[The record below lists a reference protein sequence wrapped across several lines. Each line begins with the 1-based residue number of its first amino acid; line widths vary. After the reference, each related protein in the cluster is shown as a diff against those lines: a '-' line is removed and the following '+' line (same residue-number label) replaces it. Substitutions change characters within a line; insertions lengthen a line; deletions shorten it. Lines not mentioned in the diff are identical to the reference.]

1 MILGSVNDSDIV
13 EKRIPI
19 SPDTIKKYIASGF
32 SVQVEKDFGKNSNIQ
47 DVELQNLGAK
57 VLNKE
62 EIYKTSDI
70 LIKINCPSDSEI
82 SLIKDGA
89 VLIGSFFPHLN
100 KDKINKYKNE
110 WKLNKIKNNPT
121 YKMKDNLRHR
131 IYMALKGTVK
141 SKRTIDLL
149 GTSIDNLWN
158 HLEKSF
164 RPGMTKNN
172 YGRVW
177 HVDHKIPCAA
187 FDLTKPKEQSKC
199 FHFTNLQ
206 ALFVKENLSKGA
218 KLEWQN

>member
-1 MILGSVNDSDIV
+1 MDKKMGFARKMTKEQKKKLSDKKYYQKNRLKILIKVKEYRLNNK
-13 EKRIPI
+13 EKKKLIDKKYYENNKEKI
-19 SPDTIKKYIASGF
+19 NEKKKQYYLKNIDKIKKYHKKYVS
-32 SVQVEKDFGKNSNIQ
+32 
-47 DVELQNLGAK
+47 
-57 VLNKE
+57 
-62 EIYKTSDI
+62 
-70 LIKINCPSDSEI
+70 
-82 SLIKDGA
+82 
-89 VLIGSFFPHLN
+89 LN
-100 KDKINKYKNE
+100 KDKIE

-121 YKMKDNLRHR
+121 YKIKDNLRHR

-141 SKRTIDLL
+141 SKKTIDLL

-172 YGRVW
+172 YGKIW

-187 FDLTKPKEQSKC
+187 FDLTKPEEQVKC

>member
-1 MILGSVNDSDIV
+1 MGFARKMTKEQKKKLSD
-13 EKRIPI
+13 
-19 SPDTIKKYIASGF
+19 KKYY
-32 SVQVEKDFGKNSNIQ
+32 QKNR
-47 DVELQNLGAK
+47 LK
-57 VLNKE
+57 
-62 EIYKTSDI
+62 I
-70 LIKINCPSDSEI
+70 LIKVKEYRLNNKEKKKLIDKKYYENNKEKINEKKKQYYLKNIDK
-82 SLIKDGA
+82 IKRYHKKY
-89 VLIGSFFPHLN
+89 VSLN

-121 YKMKDNLRHR
+121 YKIKDNLRHR

-199 FHFTNLQ
+199 FHYTNTQPLW
-206 ALFVKENLSKGA
+206 AKENLSKGA
-218 KLEWQN
+218 KLECQN

>member
-1 MILGSVNDSDIV
+1 MDKKMGFARKMTKEQKKKLSDKKYYQKNRLKILIKVKEYRLNNK
-13 EKRIPI
+13 EKKKLIDKKYYENNKEKI
-19 SPDTIKKYIASGF
+19 NEKKKQYYLKNINKIKKYHKKYVS
-32 SVQVEKDFGKNSNIQ
+32 
-47 DVELQNLGAK
+47 
-57 VLNKE
+57 
-62 EIYKTSDI
+62 
-70 LIKINCPSDSEI
+70 
-82 SLIKDGA
+82 
-89 VLIGSFFPHLN
+89 LN

-121 YKMKDNLRHR
+121 YKIKDNLRHR

-141 SKRTIDLL
+141 SKKTIDLL

-172 YGRVW
+172 YGKIW

-187 FDLTKPKEQSKC
+187 FDLTKLEEQVKC

>member
-1 MILGSVNDSDIV
+1 MGFARKMTLKEYKHQWYLKNR
-13 EKRIPI
+13 KKC
-19 SPDTIKKYIASGF
+19 IKKSKKNYIKNFNKISK
-32 SVQVEKDFGKNSNIQ
+32 QYKEKYLKNKEKILEYQKEYYS
-47 DVELQNLGAK
+47 
-57 VLNKE
+57 LNKE
-62 EIYKTSDI
+62 Y
-70 LIKINCPSDSEI
+70 IKNRV
-82 SLIKDGA
+82 KKYR
-89 VLIGSFFPHLN
+89 LN
-100 KDKINKYKNE
+100 
-110 WKLNKIKNNPT
+110 NKIKVREMRRKWKLKNWRENEEFRL
-121 YKMKDNLRHR
+121 KENLRHR
-131 IYMALKGTVK
+131 IYMVLKGKVK

-172 YGRVW
+172 YGKIW

>member
-1 MILGSVNDSDIV
+1 MGFARDMTLK
-13 EKRIPI
+13 EKKKLYWKKWYSKNKQWKKEYRLKYKERDQQTKKLWQLKNKKIIKEKMRLYRLKHKERNKKYSKEYRIKN
-19 SPDTIKKYIASGF
+19 SEKIKKRMKLYRIRSKEKIATYVRTKF
-32 SVQVEKDFGKNSNIQ
+32 
-47 DVELQNLGAK
+47 QNDLK
-57 VLNKE
+57 FRTL
-62 EIYKTSDI
+62 
-70 LIKINCPSDSEI
+70 
-82 SLIKDGA
+82 
-89 VLIGSFFPHLN
+89 
-100 KDKINKYKNE
+100 
-110 WKLNKIKNNPT
+110 
-121 YKMKDNLRHR
+121 MNLRHR

>member
-1 MILGSVNDSDIV
+1 MDKKMGFARKMTKEQKKKLSDKKYYQKNRLKILIKVKEYRLNNK
-13 EKRIPI
+13 EKKKLIDKKYYENNKEKI
-19 SPDTIKKYIASGF
+19 NEKKKQYYLKNINKIKKYHKKYVS
-32 SVQVEKDFGKNSNIQ
+32 
-47 DVELQNLGAK
+47 
-57 VLNKE
+57 
-62 EIYKTSDI
+62 
-70 LIKINCPSDSEI
+70 
-82 SLIKDGA
+82 
-89 VLIGSFFPHLN
+89 LN

-121 YKMKDNLRHR
+121 YKIKDNLRHR

-187 FDLTKPKEQSKC
+187 FDLTKSEEQVKC

>member
-1 MILGSVNDSDIV
+1 MGFARDMTLK
-13 EKRIPI
+13 EKKKLYWKKWYLKNKQWKKEYRLKYKERDQQTKKLWQLKNKKIIKEKMRLYRLKHKERNKKYSKEYRIKN
-19 SPDTIKKYIASGF
+19 SEKIKKRMKLYRIRSREKIATYVRTKF
-32 SVQVEKDFGKNSNIQ
+32 
-47 DVELQNLGAK
+47 QNDLK
-57 VLNKE
+57 FRTL
-62 EIYKTSDI
+62 
-70 LIKINCPSDSEI
+70 
-82 SLIKDGA
+82 
-89 VLIGSFFPHLN
+89 
-100 KDKINKYKNE
+100 
-110 WKLNKIKNNPT
+110 
-121 YKMKDNLRHR
+121 MNLRHR

>member
-1 MILGSVNDSDIV
+1 MDKKMGFARKMTKEQKKKLSD
-13 EKRIPI
+13 
-19 SPDTIKKYIASGF
+19 KKYY
-32 SVQVEKDFGKNSNIQ
+32 QKNR
-47 DVELQNLGAK
+47 LK
-57 VLNKE
+57 
-62 EIYKTSDI
+62 I
-70 LIKINCPSDSEI
+70 LIKVKEYRLNNKEKKKLIDKKYYENNKEKINEKKKQYYLKNIDK
-82 SLIKDGA
+82 IKRYHKKY
-89 VLIGSFFPHLN
+89 VSLN

-121 YKMKDNLRHR
+121 YKIKDNLRHR

-172 YGRVW
+172 YGKIW

-218 KLEWQN
+218 KLEWLN

>member
-1 MILGSVNDSDIV
+1 MDKKMGFARKMTKEQKKKLSDKKYYQKNRLKILIKVKEYRLNNK
-13 EKRIPI
+13 EKKKLIDKKYYENNKEKI
-19 SPDTIKKYIASGF
+19 NEKKKQYYLKNINKIKKYHKKYVS
-32 SVQVEKDFGKNSNIQ
+32 
-47 DVELQNLGAK
+47 
-57 VLNKE
+57 
-62 EIYKTSDI
+62 
-70 LIKINCPSDSEI
+70 
-82 SLIKDGA
+82 
-89 VLIGSFFPHLN
+89 LN

-121 YKMKDNLRHR
+121 YKIKDNLRHR

-141 SKRTIDLL
+141 SKKTIDLL

-172 YGRVW
+172 YGKIW

-187 FDLTKPKEQSKC
+187 FDLTKPEEQVKC

-206 ALFVKENLSKGA
+206 ALFVKENLRKGA
-218 KLEWQN
+218 KLEWLN